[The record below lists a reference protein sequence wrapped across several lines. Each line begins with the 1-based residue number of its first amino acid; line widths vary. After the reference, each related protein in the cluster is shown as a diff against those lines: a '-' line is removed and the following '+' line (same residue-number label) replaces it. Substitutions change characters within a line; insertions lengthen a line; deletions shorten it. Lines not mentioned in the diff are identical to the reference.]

1 MTAWNREFD
10 CPMKFHLPKPVH
22 NWLAKPTF
30 AKMISFG
37 VIGLGNTVVD
47 LAIFSLAYSAFHLP
61 LVPSNVLAWLVAV
74 SCSYVMNT
82 MITFRAESGRVLRRK
97 DYFSFVASGILGVIA
112 TTTTLVVLSN
122 FMPVI
127 YAKLIAI
134 LVSFVVNFTM
144 SHFFVFRQKPMANS
158 PRG

>member
-1 MTAWNREFD
+1 MTLF
-10 CPMKFHLPKPVH
+10 LPRIVDT
-22 NWLAKPTF
+22 WLARPMV

-47 LAIFSLAYSAFHLP
+47 LAIFSLAYSVLNLP

-122 FMPVI
+122 FMPVL
-127 YAKLIAI
+127 YAKLLAI

-144 SHFFVFRQKPMANS
+144 SHFVVFRQKLPD
-158 PRG
+158 PPL

>member
-1 MTAWNREFD
+1 
-10 CPMKFHLPKPVH
+10 MKLILPRIVDT
-22 NWLAKPTF
+22 WLAKPMV

-47 LAIFSLAYSAFHLP
+47 LAVFSLAYSVFNLP

-122 FMPVI
+122 FMPVL
-127 YAKLIAI
+127 YAKLLSI

-144 SHFFVFRQKPMANS
+144 SHFVVFRQKPVLPDEPTA
-158 PRG
+158 G

>member
-1 MTAWNREFD
+1 
-10 CPMKFHLPKPVH
+10 MKLILPRIAES
-22 NWLAKPTF
+22 WLARPMV
-30 AKMISFG
+30 AKIVSFG

-47 LAIFSLAYSAFHLP
+47 LAIFTFAYTLLMLP

-74 SCSYVMNT
+74 SGSYVMNS

-97 DYFSFVASGILGVIA
+97 DYFSFVASGILGVVC

-122 FMPVI
+122 FMPVL

-134 LVSFVVNFTM
+134 AVSFVVNFTM
-144 SHFFVFRQKPMANS
+144 SHFVVFRQKPAPDS
-158 PRG
+158 PTG

>member
-1 MTAWNREFD
+1 
-10 CPMKFHLPKPVH
+10 MKLFLPRIVDT
-22 NWLAKPTF
+22 WLARPMV

-37 VIGLGNTVVD
+37 LIGLGNTVID
-47 LAIFSLAYSAFHLP
+47 LAIFSLAYSVFNLP

-97 DYFSFVASGILGVIA
+97 DYFSFLASGILGVIA

-122 FMPVI
+122 FMPVL
-127 YAKLIAI
+127 YAKLLSI

-144 SHFFVFRQKPMANS
+144 SHFVVFRQKPLS
-158 PRG
+158 

>member
-1 MTAWNREFD
+1 
-10 CPMKFHLPKPVH
+10 MKLMFPRIIDT
-22 NWLAKPTF
+22 WLARPMV
-30 AKMISFG
+30 AKIISFG
-37 VIGLGNTVVD
+37 VIGIGNTLID
-47 LAIFSLAYSAFHLP
+47 LAIFTFAYTVLALP
-61 LVPSNVLAWLVAV
+61 LVLSNVLSWLGAV

-97 DYFSFVASGILGVIA
+97 DYFSFVASGILGMIA

-127 YAKLIAI
+127 YAKLLSI

-144 SHFFVFRQKPMANS
+144 SHFVVFRQKPAE
-158 PRG
+158 PPL

>member
-1 MTAWNREFD
+1 
-10 CPMKFHLPKPVH
+10 MKLILPRIVDA
-22 NWLAKPTF
+22 WLAKPMV

-47 LAIFSLAYSAFHLP
+47 LAVFSLAYSVFNLP

-74 SCSYVMNT
+74 SGSYVMNSK
-82 MITFRAESGRVLRRK
+82 ITFRAESGRVLRRK
-97 DYFSFVASGILGVIA
+97 DYFSFVASGILGVVC

-122 FMPVI
+122 FMPVL
-127 YAKLIAI
+127 YAKLLSI

-144 SHFFVFRQKPMANS
+144 SHFVVFRQKPEL
-158 PRG
+158 PDGPTVG